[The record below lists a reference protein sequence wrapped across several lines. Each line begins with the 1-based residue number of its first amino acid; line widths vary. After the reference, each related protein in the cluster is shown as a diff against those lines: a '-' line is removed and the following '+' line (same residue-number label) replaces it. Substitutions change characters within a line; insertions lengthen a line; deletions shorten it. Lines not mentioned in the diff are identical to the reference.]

1 VAGVVLSRARVRA
14 LRNARLYEQLVY
26 EGYTNDQATYAL
38 TNLY

>member
-1 VAGVVLSRARVRA
+1 M
-14 LRNARLYEQLVY
+14 Y

>member
-1 VAGVVLSRARVRA
+1 MPMSEQP
-14 LRNARLYEQLVY
+14 LYEQLVY